1 MTNADDSTGNG
12 HLVAK
17 LQAEIA
23 RLRDENQKLKANNR
37 RWMRIAGTDSLTGL
51 PNKVFFT
58 TALFPQFLA
67 QSTAEGTP
75 LGGIMAAPDNL
86 GEINQR
92 FGRPGGDAIVEGVAS
107 FLTENLEG
115 GEKLIHI
122 DGANFVLLVPGADL
136 PGTKRRS
143 LELRARVLNRQFTCG
158 TESVGIT
165 LSLGVVSRAPTS
177 EDGPPAD
184 EGKDLVEEFLQRLE
198 AALDQAKQ
206 MGGDRPV
213 EDPEV
218 NF

>member
-1 MTNADDSTGNG
+1 MTNTDDNAGNG

-23 RLRDENQKLKANNR
+23 RLRDKNQKLKANNR

-58 TALFPQFLA
+58 TAMFPQFLA
-67 QSTAEGTP
+67 QSTAESTP
-75 LGGIMAAPDNL
+75 LGGIMTAPDNL

-92 FGRPGGDAIVEGVAS
+92 FGRMGGDEVVKGVAT
-107 FLTENLEG
+107 FLAENLED
-115 GEKLIHI
+115 GEKLIHV

-136 PGTKRRS
+136 PGAKRRS
-143 LELRARVLNRQFTCG
+143 LTLRARVLNRQFECCN
-158 TESVGIT
+158 ESVGIT
-165 LSLGVVSRAPTS
+165 LSLGVVSRAPT
-177 EDGPPAD
+177 P
-184 EGKDLVEEFLQRLE
+184 EGSDSVSGDLVEEFLQRLE

>member
-1 MTNADDSTGNG
+1 MTDTDETGGNG

-37 RWMRIAGTDSLTGL
+37 RWMRLAGTDSLTGL

-67 QSTAEGTP
+67 QSTAEGSP

-86 GEINQR
+86 GGINER
-92 FGRPGGDAIVEGVAS
+92 FGRPGGDEIVRGVAT
-107 FLTENLEG
+107 FFTDNLEE
-115 GEKLIHI
+115 GEKLIHL
-122 DGANFVLLVPGADL
+122 DGANFLLMVPGADL
-136 PGTKRRS
+136 PGTRRRS
-143 LELRARVLNRQFTCG
+143 LELRARVLNGQFECG
-158 TESVGIT
+158 GSSVGIT
-165 LSLGVVSRAPTS
+165 LSLGVVSRTATP
-177 EDGPPAD
+177 EGGIPD
-184 EGKDLVEEFLQRLE
+184 GKDLVEEFLQRLA

-218 NF
+218 DF